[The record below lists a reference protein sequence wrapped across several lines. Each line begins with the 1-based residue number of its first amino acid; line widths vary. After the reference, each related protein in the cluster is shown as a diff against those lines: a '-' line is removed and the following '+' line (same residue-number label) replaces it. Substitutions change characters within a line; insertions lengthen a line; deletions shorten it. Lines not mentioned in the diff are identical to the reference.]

1 MPHFSRTQRT
11 VIIGDV
17 VVLILM
23 TLLGFATH
31 LSLDA
36 LGRIIVTTAGVII
49 AWAAVSPFVG
59 VYDERRIADPGSLWR
74 VAWAWVLAA
83 PLAGFLRAA
92 ALNRDI
98 SWVFVLVTMG
108 TSGLALMA
116 WRVIYGWR
124 AARS

>member
-36 LGRIIVTTAGVII
+36 LGRIVVTTAGVII